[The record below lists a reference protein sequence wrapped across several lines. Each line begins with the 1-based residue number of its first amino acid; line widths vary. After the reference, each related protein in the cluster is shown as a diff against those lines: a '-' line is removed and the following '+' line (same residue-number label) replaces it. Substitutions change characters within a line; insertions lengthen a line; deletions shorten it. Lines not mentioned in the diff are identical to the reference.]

1 MNDTQEIINEHIGDS
16 YNWHIATIRGEHK
29 ELHLPVIVRGQD
41 GQWHVFSSGRLA
53 HGHSWEGFAIDS
65 QGKVAEIMP
74 DGSLQRPI
82 DLSVT
87 KNVAGLMMSGILI
100 TMLILYCA
108 RWYRKHPLQTPGG
121 LVGAIELVTCYVYDN
136 VVESIIG
143 KDKGMRFAPYLL
155 TAFYFILTCNL
166 VGLIPFFPFGMNL
179 TGNIAVTVTLA
190 LATFLVVNLTATR
203 HYWRDILW
211 PDVPLLLKCPIP
223 LMPVI
228 EILGMFTKPFSLT
241 IRLLANI
248 MAGHI
253 IILSII
259 CMIFTTVSMGS
270 VMHSGITA
278 VAVGMAIFMNMME
291 LMVAFL
297 QAFVFVT
304 LSASYIS
311 AAQATGEAEQGH
323 K

>member
-1 MNDTQEIINEHIGDS
+1 MNDTQDIINEHIGDS
-16 YNWHIATIRGEHK
+16 YNWHIATIHGVHK

-53 HGHSWEGFAIDS
+53 HGQSWEGFVIDS
-65 QGKVAEIMP
+65 QGKVAEMMP
-74 DGSLQRPI
+74 DGTLQRPI

-87 KNVAGLMMSGILI
+87 KNVAGLMMSGLLA

-108 RWYRKHPLQTPGG
+108 RWYRKHPLQAPGG
-121 LVGAIELVTCYVYDN
+121 LVGAMELVTCYIYDN
-136 VVESIIG
+136 VVENIIG
-143 KDKGMRFAPYLL
+143 REKGMRFAPYLL

-211 PDVPLLLKCPIP
+211 PDVPLLLKCPVP

-241 IRLLANI
+241 VRLLANI

-253 IILSII
+253 IIISII

-278 VAVGMAIFMNMME
+278 VAVAMAIFMNMME

-311 AAQATGEAEQGH
+311 AAQATGHAE
-323 K
+323 